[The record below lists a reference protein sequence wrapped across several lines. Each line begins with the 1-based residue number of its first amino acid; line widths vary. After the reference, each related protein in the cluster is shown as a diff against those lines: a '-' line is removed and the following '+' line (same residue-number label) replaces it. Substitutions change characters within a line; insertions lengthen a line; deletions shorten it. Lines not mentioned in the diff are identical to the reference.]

1 MDSLD
6 FTGIIAV
13 YFIFILVFGGSSY
26 RVHSFIIVLSS
37 VLNLTFQLPASTD
50 TESYV
55 FNRNVF
61 VLWDGVTAV
70 ILTMFLIFDRIAWK
84 QALLLSFACFCHI
97 MIVYDLTV
105 ESTWFSL
112 FFYSYYNELIVLTG
126 VAQMVVSHNGIYTAL
141 RAIRKFIR
149 GRNLDSWGCNSCNA
163 LLVGQEGEKCGTR

>member
-6 FTGIIAV
+6 FTGILAV
-13 YFIFILVFGGSSY
+13 YFIFILVFGDSNY

-37 VLNLTFQLPASTD
+37 VLNLTFQLPVSTGA
-50 TESYV
+50 ESYV

-61 VLWDGVTAV
+61 VLWDGATAF

-149 GRNLDSWGCNSCNA
+149 GRNIDSWSCNSCNY
-163 LLVGQEGEKCGTR
+163 LFVGQESEKCGTR